1 MNRHKI
7 GASPTIEFFGGV
19 GEVTGSC
26 YLVSYEDTKILIDCG
41 MFQGSEAMDVM
52 NRKDF
57 QFDPKS
63 IDAVFITHAHID
75 HIGRLPKLVK
85 SGFHGAIYST
95 LPTKELSELLLAD
108 SLHFMKDPDEA
119 LYNEDD
125 IKKTISLWKSLEYHQ
140 ETQVGSYSVSLR
152 DAGHI
157 LGSSMI
163 HIKAGQ
169 KQILFSGDF
178 GNSPSILLPPPE
190 EMPDGIE
197 YLVIESTY
205 GNRIHD
211 VSEDRALK
219 LERAIE
225 DVVTNGGVLMI
236 PAFATERTQD
246 ILYKLNEM
254 VMHSR
259 IPKIPIFVDSPLAIK
274 ATAVF
279 NKFRNHYNADVQE
292 AMRKDPEIFNFKG
305 LKFTST
311 VDESKAINDVP
322 PPKVILAGSGMSTG
336 GRILHHELRYLPDP
350 RSMLLLVGYQSG
362 GSLGRRLSDGASEV
376 KILKEMVAVR
386 AEIRKV
392 AGFSAHADGP
402 QLFNFVKRGRASLKR
417 VFVVQG
423 ENEAAAALA
432 QEVKDQLGVT
442 AETPSLYEK
451 VVLE

>member
-1 MNRHKI
+1 
-7 GASPTIEFFGGV
+7 
-19 GEVTGSC
+19 
-26 YLVSYEDTKILIDCG
+26 
-41 MFQGSEAMDVM
+41 
-52 NRKDF
+52 
-57 QFDPKS
+57 
-63 IDAVFITHAHID
+63 
-75 HIGRLPKLVK
+75 
-85 SGFHGAIYST
+85 
-95 LPTKELSELLLAD
+95 
-108 SLHFMKDPDEA
+108 
-119 LYNEDD
+119 
-125 IKKTISLWKSLEYHQ
+125 
-140 ETQVGSYSVSLR
+140 
-152 DAGHI
+152 
-157 LGSSMI
+157 
-163 HIKAGQ
+163 
-169 KQILFSGDF
+169 
-178 GNSPSILLPPPE
+178 
-190 EMPDGIE
+190 
-197 YLVIESTY
+197 
-205 GNRIHD
+205 
-211 VSEDRALK
+211 
-219 LERAIE
+219 
-225 DVVTNGGVLMI
+225 
-236 PAFATERTQD
+236 
-246 ILYKLNEM
+246 M

-279 NKFRNHYNADVQE
+279 NKFRNDYNADVQE

-311 VDESKAINDVP
+311 VDESKSINDVP

-376 KILKEMVAVR
+376 KILKEMVSVR

-432 QEVKDQLGVT
+432 QEIKDQLGVT